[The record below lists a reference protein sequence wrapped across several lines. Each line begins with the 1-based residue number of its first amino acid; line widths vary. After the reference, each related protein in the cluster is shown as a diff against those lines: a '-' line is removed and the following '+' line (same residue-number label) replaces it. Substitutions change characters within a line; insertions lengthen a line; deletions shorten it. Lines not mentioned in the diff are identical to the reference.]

1 MVVETAKMNTKTERR
16 NKYSL
21 AFEYFKQGKTPLEV
35 VMDGILDPNEAQKLY
50 EEFLRLSKLETPI
63 KLERVK
69 TPNENINLTIEEWR
83 ECFRAFNSGKH
94 PIDVIIEKG
103 IDPEKVEYA
112 YMKFLELSEKYI
124 SLTDHEWSLAFYF
137 FEKGYTPLELS
148 SRGVLNPKKAEY
160 AYRRYTELKKLK
172 TMQEVP
178 VTKESLLE
186 REMPDRLVILF
197 FIVSILADIEYI
209 TAAIALMRTG
219 TFGNLNLL
227 LLGLTAILGPR
238 VGILTSMILTVL
250 VLGTIMFLSAFYVRE
265 KYQHYPLL
273 AAALLEIGFII
284 SHATHL

>member
-1 MVVETAKMNTKTERR
+1 MVVETAKTNTKTERR
-16 NKYSL
+16 NKYSS

-35 VMDGILDPNEAQKLY
+35 VMDGILDPDEAQRLY
-50 EEFLRLSKLETPI
+50 EKFLRLSKLEAP

-69 TPNENINLTIEEWR
+69 TPNEKINLTIEEWR
-83 ECFRAFNSGKH
+83 ECFKAFNGEKH
-94 PIDVIIEKG
+94 PIDVIIEKS
-103 IDPEKVEYA
+103 IDPGKVEYA

-137 FEKGYTPLELS
+137 FEKDYTPLELS

-160 AYRRYTELKKLK
+160 AYRRYTELKKPK
-172 TMQEVP
+172 TMQEIP

-186 REMPDRLVILF
+186 REMLDRLVVLF
-197 FIVSILADIEYI
+197 FIVLILADIEYI

-265 KYQHYPLL
+265 KYRDYPLL
-273 AAALLEIGFII
+273 VAALLEMSFII